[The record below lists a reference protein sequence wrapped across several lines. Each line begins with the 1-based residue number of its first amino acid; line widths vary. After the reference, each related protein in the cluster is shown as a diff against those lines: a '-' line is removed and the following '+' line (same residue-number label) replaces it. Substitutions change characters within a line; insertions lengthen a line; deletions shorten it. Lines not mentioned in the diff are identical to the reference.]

1 MKTILIAITLL
12 SAVPVSAQTFCS
24 RIGSSVVCQGDN
36 LSSFTYTPSSRDSG
50 VGMDHKGNLYFNNN
64 GTIIESESQ
73 SFRDSERRSAER
85 RRELIYGDRE
95 SSRDSRKRDRDEKW

>member
-1 MKTILIAITLL
+1 MLPLLLIPIALL
-12 SAVPVSAQTFCS
+12 ATVPAHSQTFCS
-24 RIGSSVVCQGDN
+24 GQGSQVVCQGDN

-73 SFRDSERRSAER
+73 SFRDEQRRSEER
-85 RRELIYGDRE
+85 RREIIYGNDR
-95 SSRDSRKRDRDEKW
+95 RNDSRSRYRDEER

>member
-1 MKTILIAITLL
+1 MLPLLLIPIALL
-12 SAVPVSAQTFCS
+12 AAVPAYSQTFCS
-24 RIGSSVVCQGDN
+24 RQGSQVVCQGDN

-73 SFRDSERRSAER
+73 SFRDEQRRSEER
-85 RRELIYGDRE
+85 RREIIYGDDR
-95 SSRDSRKRDRDEKW
+95 RDRNRDRDEER